1 MLVLNAITSMK
12 TKNTEEEFGTSFL
25 NSGSVDKLFTNASF
39 IRELETPYGRPDVVL
54 FDTRPDSR
62 RSIMAAMRM
71 SPSTTAFSSVLF
83 TLKESGARLD
93 MAEIVRTTNLSQSSV
108 RSVVKAMKEQ
118 GLISV
123 NKLGIGLT
131 KKALIPQT
139 TIVSIEFKLHD
150 WRKAL
155 QQAVRHL
162 TFADK
167 AYVIMPQE
175 KKRLLM
181 ENIDLFTSFGVSV
194 AVYDVL
200 SQELEEI
207 TSLSQDN
214 HLEVPRI
221 DLVSRIWVNRELIGQ
236 V

>member
-1 MLVLNAITSMK
+1 MLMLNAIISMK

-25 NSGSVDKLFTNASF
+25 NSGSAKKLFANASF

-62 RSIMAAMRM
+62 RSIMAAMQT

-83 TLKESGARLD
+83 ALKESHKRIDVDELIAS
-93 MAEIVRTTNLSQSSV
+93 TNLSYSSV
-108 RSVVKAMKEQ
+108 RGVLKAMREQ
-118 GLISV
+118 RLISV
-123 NKLGIGLT
+123 TKHGICLT

-162 TFADK
+162 AFADK

-175 KKRLLM
+175 KKRLLV
-181 ENIDLFTSFGVSV
+181 ENLELFNSFGVSV
-194 AVYDVL
+194 AVYDA
-200 SQELEEI
+200 SSGELEEL
-207 TSLSQDN
+207 TSVQQSEL
-214 HLEVPRI
+214 LEVPRI
-221 DLVSRIWVNRELIGQ
+221 DLVSRIWLNRALIGQ